1 MAMENWWSGDRQ
13 GGTEVF
19 GDNPVLVPLCPPRIS
34 LVVNPCLG
42 CATTATTHA
51 RDKAGSPRYVSS
63 VLVPLQSGLF
73 LHLHVVGVG
82 VN

>member
-1 MAMENWWSGDRQ
+1 MGMENWWSGDRQ
-13 GGTEVF
+13 GGTEVL
-19 GDNPVLVPLCPPRIS
+19 GDNPVLVPLCPPQIS

-51 RDKAGSPRYVSS
+51 RDKAGSPRYV
-63 VLVPLQSGLF
+63 VLFLLLQSDLF
-73 LHLHVVGVG
+73 LHLHVIGVG